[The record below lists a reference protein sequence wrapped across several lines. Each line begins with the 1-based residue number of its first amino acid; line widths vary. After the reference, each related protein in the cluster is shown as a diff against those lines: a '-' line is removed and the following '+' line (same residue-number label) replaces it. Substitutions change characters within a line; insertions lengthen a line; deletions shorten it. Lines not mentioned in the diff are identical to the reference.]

1 MTIAKFYTIYDNI
14 KTISRTDDRFVLEQ
28 DERGM
33 LYETS
38 NANTRQ
44 LVCSAMVGTTLP
56 TRAGLVVQFESKT
69 IADRYLSALQ
79 DYDK

>member
-1 MTIAKFYTIYDNI
+1 MTTIYDNI
-14 KTISRTDDRFVLEQ
+14 KSISRADDRFILEQ
-28 DERGM
+28 DENGM

-56 TRAGLVVQFESKT
+56 NRDGLILQFGNES